1 MDFRPQTVE
10 KGGENYSSEILLTVI
25 PYGLASG
32 LVILRGCVQT
42 NENRP
47 QAGCQV
53 PVTAPT
59 GHKTQVIE
67 QDDEGTQA
75 EPAEQDIEHPLGAV
89 LLELGDGR
97 GVAAARRRSIVCSM
111 NLGRVDVPA
120 LWSYASA
127 RFLLLCHEVQCRTPA
142 PLRVLQLKSLFLFTH
157 HSAGGCSQ
165 NSLINCTASSRVSPA
180 ICSFERC
187 KVCTN

>member
-42 NENRP
+42 NENRT

-59 GHKTQVIE
+59 RHKTQVIE
-67 QDDEGTQA
+67 QDDEGT
-75 EPAEQDIEHPLGAV
+75 
-89 LLELGDGR
+89 
-97 GVAAARRRSIVCSM
+97 
-111 NLGRVDVPA
+111 
-120 LWSYASA
+120 
-127 RFLLLCHEVQCRTPA
+127 
-142 PLRVLQLKSLFLFTH
+142 
-157 HSAGGCSQ
+157 
-165 NSLINCTASSRVSPA
+165 
-180 ICSFERC
+180 
-187 KVCTN
+187 